1 MMIYRILILFGLLFC
16 WVLPSLAREMVTI
29 PADTY
34 EQLLKRLEKL
44 EKRVNELEQKQDK
57 TFKQTKEDIND
68 IYDTLDAVE
77 TKVLKDKL
85 DIGAELRTRVDF
97 YALHDTYYPTG
108 RKKHDLHNDNFWSNR
123 FRLNLEAKITKNLF
137 FHGRLAVYKN
147 WADSDRVTMY
157 ADPNR
162 AHVPDDTTL
171 KLDRAYVDWIVPNF
185 PIPLAITF
193 GRQPSTEGPP
203 FEFKENRPRQSTY
216 PALLFDGEADGIVAT
231 FGLERFLHIK
241 NCGLRI
247 AYGKG
252 YQSDDDDRIYLD
264 ERMGLDDLDV
274 LGIFFEGEIPHFSGS
289 LFVISY
295 VNGWNFVDN
304 PLGARTNLGDMQLF
318 GVHLQV
324 PNFAVSGLDVFFS
337 YGVNWSDPNGKA
349 VMMPFGQ
356 AGLLSDDGRD
366 DHTGWAIYTGFRYQL
381 PSKILNGAKIGF
393 EYNHGSKYWFS
404 FTQGSTE
411 IYNKLASRG
420 DVYDF
425 YYIQPFNRYFFFRT
439 GFTYIDYDYTL
450 SGWHLGQPQK
460 TDEELTNFYM
470 LLDVRF

>member
-1 MMIYRILILFGLLFC
+1 MSRKIAIILTLFLLL
-16 WVLPSLAREMVTI
+16 VSPVLAREMITI
-29 PADTY
+29 PADSY
-34 EQLLKRLEKL
+34 ERLLERLERL
-44 EKRVNELEQKQDK
+44 EKRVSELEQKQEK
-57 TFKQTKEDIND
+57 TRQETKEEIND
-68 IYDTLDAVE
+68 IYDTLDTVE
-77 TKVLKDKL
+77 TKILKDKL

-97 YALHDTYYPTG
+97 YALHDTLYPDG
-108 RKKHDLHNDNFWSNR
+108 LRKKDLHNDNFWSNR
-123 FRLNLEAKITKNLF
+123 FRLNLEAKISKNLL

-162 AHVPDDTTL
+162 VHVPDDTTL
-171 KLDRAYVDWIVPNF
+171 KLDRAYVDWIIPDF
-185 PIPLAITF
+185 PLPLAITF

-231 FGLERFLHIK
+231 FGLERILHIR

-264 ERMGLDDLDV
+264 DRMGLDDLDV
-274 LGIFFEGEIPHFSGS
+274 LGLFFEGEIPHFPGS

-304 PLGARTNLGDMQLF
+304 PLGARENLGDMQLF

-324 PNFAVSGLDVFFS
+324 PNLFTGFDAFFS
-337 YGVNWSDPNGKA
+337 YGVNWSDPNGQT
-349 VMMPFGQ
+349 VMMPFGP
-356 AGLLSDDGRD
+356 AGLLSDDGKD
-366 DHTGWAIYTGFRYQL
+366 DHTGWAIYTGFRYRL
-381 PSKILNGAKIGF
+381 PFSYLKGARVGF

-411 IYNKLASRG
+411 IYNKLATRG
-420 DVYDF
+420 DVFDW
-425 YYIQPFNRYFFFRT
+425 YYLQPFNRYFFFRT

-450 SGWHLGQPQK
+450 SGWHLGQPHK
-460 TDEELTNFYM
+460 TSEELTNFYM
-470 LLDVRF
+470 LLDIRF